1 MECCREAIS
10 WESTHLN
17 DVSRVLCS
25 ESNRGPSRPKYIG
38 SVRRVHLTGRIWEVL
53 WKCDIVGVSPHSTG
67 SLSGPL
73 ILYLIR
79 PMMTGRK
86 GWGITWTILVANIS
100 HPLSP
105 QINMQPQDARDIEGG
120 QRGK

>member
-17 DVSRVLCS
+17 DVSRVLRS
-25 ESNRGPSRPKYIG
+25 ESNRGPSRPKYLG
-38 SVRRVHLTGRIWEVL
+38 SGQRVHSNGRIWEVL
-53 WKCDIVGVSPHSTG
+53 WKGDIVGMSPHSTG

-73 ILYLIR
+73 ILYLVR

-86 GWGITWTILVANIS
+86 GWGIIWTIRLAKIFD
-100 HPLSP
+100 PLLP
-105 QINMQPQDARDIEGG
+105 QVEL
-120 QRGK
+120 

>member
-1 MECCREAIS
+1 M
-10 WESTHLN
+10 N
-17 DVSRVLCS
+17 DVSRVLRS
-25 ESNRGPSRPKYIG
+25 ESNRGPSRPKYLG
-38 SVRRVHLTGRIWEVL
+38 SGQRVHSNGRIWEVL

-73 ILYLIR
+73 TLYLIR

-86 GWGITWTILVANIS
+86 GWGIIWTILVANIS

-105 QINMQPQDARDIEGG
+105 QINM
-120 QRGK
+120 